1 MAVIVGA
8 TSIPIFLILMAQ
20 MISPSLYMGKTTT
33 LKLTSTRAGTYYINS
48 YTPIF
53 ALALFATVIFLLSF
67 LTHTYQVWRYR
78 SWYFTTVPV
87 ALILE
92 VVGYIFRT
100 LSAHVDPYRLIFFIL
115 QYFFIVTAPVLLSA
129 GIYTILSVM
138 INRVGRQYSPL
149 PPNWILGVFITCD
162 TVATIVQITGAA
174 LVGSRYSN
182 DEDPTSANYILLSGL
197 AFQVFTFLVFITITT
212 LFLYRCLRDKILTQ
226 GRKMYVFIAAFL
238 LATLLVY
245 LRTCFRL
252 AETSQGLEENLS
264 THEVYFAC
272 LEFAP
277 IAGAVL
283 LFNIWHP
290 GRCLGRPVHADL

>member
-1 MAVIVGA
+1 LIP
-8 TSIPIFLILMAQ
+8 TSLILMVQ
-20 MISPSLYMGKTTT
+20 MMSPLLYTGKTAT
-33 LKLTSTRAGTYYINS
+33 LKFASTRSGTYYMNS
-48 YTPIF
+48 YTPSF
-53 ALALFATVIFLLSF
+53 ALAVFATVLFLLSF
-67 LTHTYQVWRYR
+67 LVHTYQIWRYR

-87 ALILE
+87 ALTLE
-92 VVGYIFRT
+92 VVGYIFRS
-100 LSAHVDPYRLIFFIL
+100 LSAHVDPYRLMFFIL

-138 INRVGRQYSPL
+138 INRVGRRYSPL
-149 PPNWILGVFITCD
+149 PPRWILGIFISCD
-162 TVATIVQITGAA
+162 IVATVVQVTGAA

-182 DEDPTSANYILLSGL
+182 NEDPTSANNILLGGL
-197 AFQVFTFLVFITITT
+197 AFQVFTFLVFIALTT
-212 LFLYRCLRDKILTQ
+212 LFLYRSLRDKVVAQ
-226 GRKMYVFIAAFL
+226 EMKMKVFIAAFL

-277 IAGAVL
+277 IAGAAL

-290 GRCLGRPVHADL
+290 GRCLGRPVHTDV

>member
-1 MAVIVGA
+1 M
-8 TSIPIFLILMAQ
+8 
-20 MISPSLYMGKTTT
+20 
-33 LKLTSTRAGTYYINS
+33 NS
-48 YTPIF
+48 YTPSF
-53 ALALFATVIFLLSF
+53 ALAIFATILFALSF
-67 LTHTYQVWRYR
+67 LAHTYQVARYK
-78 SWYFTTVPV
+78 SWYFATVPV

-92 VVGYIFRT
+92 VMGYICRS

-149 PPNWILGVFITCD
+149 PPKWILGIFITCD
-162 TVATIVQITGAA
+162 SVATVVQVSGAA
-174 LVGSRYSN
+174 LVGSRYAN
-182 DEDPTSANYILLSGL
+182 DEDPTSANDILLGGL
-197 AFQVFTFLVFITITT
+197 AFQVFTFLVFIVLTT
-212 LFLYRCLRDKILTQ
+212 LFLYRCLREKVVAQ
-226 GRKMYVFIAAFL
+226 ERKMKAFIAAFL

-252 AETSQGLEENLS
+252 AETSQGLEKDLS

-277 IAGAVL
+277 IGAAVL

-290 GRCLGRPVHADL
+290 GRCLGRPVHAGL